1 MLYMVHKVHT
11 IKKNNIQSNFENFH
25 MTSNGI
31 IIFLKS
37 FSAAEEGCSPIKPE
51 PGSPNSIHSEEITA
65 HVATENHQ
73 SPGKDSKQEIPK
85 GKGKLK
91 KKNSL
96 RKMLS
101 CFSSKAA
108 QAD

>member
-1 MLYMVHKVHT
+1 MKISYDKYYY
-11 IKKNNIQSNFENFH
+11 
-25 MTSNGI
+25 
-31 IIFLKS
+31 FLKS

-108 QAD
+108 QADWSETGQLFDI